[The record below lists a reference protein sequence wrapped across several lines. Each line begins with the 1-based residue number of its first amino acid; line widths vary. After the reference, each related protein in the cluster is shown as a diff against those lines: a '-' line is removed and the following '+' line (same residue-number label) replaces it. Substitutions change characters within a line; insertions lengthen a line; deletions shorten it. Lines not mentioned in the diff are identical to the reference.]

1 MIFITA
7 YERFSAELTAKLYV
21 GQSFDVVKRSI
32 TLADGR
38 ECRLFYVSGFVD
50 NTTMELVLEYFIKY
64 KETDKL
70 PQRVAFGETAELTDT
85 DEAVTAILSGGTAF
99 VIEGMDR
106 MIIVYCRRY
115 PNRGIEEPDNE
126 KVLKGPRDGF
136 GESMINN
143 TVLLRRRIRD
153 PRLTFK
159 IVQCG
164 KRTKT
169 DIAVCYIED
178 KVDKKFLSVVM
189 KKLNKISLDAISFGE
204 QSIAEQLVGQR
215 WYNPFPKVRFTERPD
230 SAAAMLLEGS
240 IIIISDNTPEVLI
253 LPTSIFDFL
262 QEADDFYLPPLTATY
277 FRFVRLIILLLT
289 LFMLPVWYLLASN
302 PQYIPDWLSV
312 LKIKQQAAIPLIAQI
327 FMIEFIIDGLKIASL
342 NTPQVLGNSFSV
354 IAGLILGE
362 MAVNIGWFVPEVIL
376 YLAFITIANFTQ
388 PSYELAYS
396 LKFMRLILLIL
407 SAVFNIWGFVLG
419 VAVVF
424 LLIVSNKTVDG
435 SRGYLYPLIPWNGNA
450 MLRFFVR
457 VRLKN
462 KTSSK

>member
-1 MIFITA
+1 MVFITA
-7 YERFSAELTAKLYV
+7 YDRFTAELTDKLYV
-21 GQSFDVVKRSI
+21 GQSFDVVKRRIS
-32 TLADGR
+32 LDDGR
-38 ECRLFYVSGFVD
+38 GCGLFYVSGFID

-64 KETDKL
+64 KDTEML
-70 PQRVAFGETAELTDT
+70 AERVAFGEVSETTDT
-85 DEAVTAILSGGTAF
+85 DAAVTAILSGGTAF
-99 VIEGMDR
+99 VIEGMEK
-106 MIIVYCRRY
+106 IILVFCRRY

-153 PRLTFK
+153 PKLTFK
-159 IVQCG
+159 LAQCG

-178 KVDKKFLSVVM
+178 KVDKKFLDTIL
-189 KKLNKISLDAISFGE
+189 KKLNKIDVDAISFGE
-204 QSIAEQLVGQR
+204 QSIAEQLVRQR

-230 SAAAMLLEGS
+230 SAAAMVLEGS
-240 IIIISDNTPEVLI
+240 IVIISDNTPEVLI

-277 FRFVRLIILLLT
+277 FRIIRLIILLLT
-289 LFMLPVWYLLASN
+289 LFMLPLWYLLVSN
-302 PQYIPDWLSV
+302 PQFIPDWLSV
-312 LKIKQQAAIPLIAQI
+312 LKIKEQAAIPVIVQI
-327 FMIEFIIDGLKIASL
+327 FMIEFIIDGLKLASL

-407 SAVFNIWGFVLG
+407 SAVFNIWGFCVGVVL
-419 VAVVF
+419 VF
-424 LLIVSNKTVDG
+424 LLIVSNKTVDN

-457 VRLKN
+457 VRLGN